1 MGFIDNILQSM
12 GFDQVP
18 SEGYKAVVISESAVY
33 LENVKG
39 LKKYTSDEVEFF
51 LKKGSISVFGKDLF
65 IKKYCFGDAVICG
78 KIEKLQ
84 KN

>member
-12 GFDQVP
+12 GFDHVP
-18 SEGYKAVVISESAVY
+18 ADGYKAVIVSESAVY
-33 LENVKG
+33 LENIKG
-39 LKKYTSDEVEFF
+39 LKKYTPEEVEFF
-51 LKKGSISVFGKDLF
+51 LKKGSVSVIGKDLI

-78 KIEKLQ
+78 DITKLQ